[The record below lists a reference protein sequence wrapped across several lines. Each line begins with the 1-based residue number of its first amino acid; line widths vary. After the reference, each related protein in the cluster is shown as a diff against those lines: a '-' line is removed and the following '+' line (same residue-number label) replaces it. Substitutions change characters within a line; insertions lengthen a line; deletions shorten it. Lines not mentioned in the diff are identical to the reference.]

1 MAIWRDNLVL
11 VTGLGL
17 ALGSLIYLGAALG
30 VLWTWR
36 PAARLAPVRRAVAV
50 LKPLCGLEPE
60 LYHNLRSFCDQDYPE
75 FAVVFGVRDARDGA
89 LGVARQLAAEFPPGR
104 VQLVVDEHLAGPNHK
119 ASNLANMMAA
129 VRHDW
134 IVVAD
139 SDVRVPRD
147 YLSRLVGPLHDPGV
161 GVVTCLYRARP
172 LGTVWSALGAMF
184 VNEWFLP
191 SVLVARALGSVAFVS
206 GATLALRR
214 DALEAV
220 GGFAALALHLAD
232 DYELGRRTRAHG
244 LRTVVSDV
252 VVETLV
258 HEPSAAAL
266 VRHEVRWMRTIRGV
280 APWGYAGSG
289 LTHAVATC
297 LLGALLVGGG
307 PGALVLPGV
316 ALGLRLMVHFTAQ
329 RRLDIRGAARGTV
342 LLVPLRELLG
352 FAEWL
357 AGFFT
362 RRVRWRHQELTLE
375 PGGRVRMVTESSR

>member
-1 MAIWRDNLVL
+1 V
-11 VTGLGL
+11 
-17 ALGSLIYLGAALG
+17 
-30 VLWTWR
+30 
-36 PAARLAPVRRAVAV
+36 
-50 LKPLCGLEPE
+50 
-60 LYHNLRSFCDQDYPE
+60 
-75 FAVVFGVRDARDGA
+75 DG
-89 LGVARQLAAEFPPGR
+89 
-104 VQLVVDEHLAGPNHK
+104 HLAGPNHK

-139 SDVRVPRD
+139 SDIRVPRD
-147 YLSRLVGPLHDPGV
+147 YLNRLVGPLTDPGV

-191 SVLVARALGSVAFVS
+191 SVLVARALGSSAFVS

-214 DALEAV
+214 DALAAV